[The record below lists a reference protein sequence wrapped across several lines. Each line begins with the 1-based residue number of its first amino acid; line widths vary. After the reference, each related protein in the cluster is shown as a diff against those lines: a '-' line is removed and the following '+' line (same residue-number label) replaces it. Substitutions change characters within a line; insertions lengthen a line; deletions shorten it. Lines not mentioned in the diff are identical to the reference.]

1 MKYDFLINKTL
12 SPSQYLFRI
21 ILILLSIGF
30 STLIAQNKLD
40 QLPNRILQGVYDVSV
55 DSYYYR
61 EIDSENMKITHQ
73 YQVERFYK
81 GVGVVEYTNLDE
93 YNRRGNY
100 KAYGVIDTNGRILIP
115 LRYSRLVHS
124 RNKDFFFFYNSDS
137 IGIVNTSG
145 KEIFKLAPKS
155 DHVTLHSTGARSKSN
170 NYFYQDRKVSDS
182 SGFCVFKLN
191 DKFGVYSF
199 YKERIIAHAIYDQ
212 IEIFNNIAVCSAEN
226 YYTAYDCELEERA
239 DNFKKI
245 IPLAQGEN
253 FYVELINGRKLVC
266 SDLLQPETSINRMM
280 NRNEVSEVKN
290 KFLICRDSL
299 RYGVINEKGEEII
312 PFKYE
317 NVFFM
322 GINYF
327 LVKGDGKWAIYDKY
341 NQPKSNFVFLDVE
354 LQNKVNI
361 KNCIQYSGIDTISY
375 IKRETYSE
383 RQLRDKSPVGLLLEI
398 QDELEVIKTEIQ
410 SHILSCYFNQS
421 REKVYVLKTAEGYRR
436 IIFWEDDIDGLKID
450 SFAWDNIFLTPYVYN
465 YTPYQFGLQKGDKF
479 GYFHDNLE
487 REMKYDGIYF
497 FHNKYYYDAIMF
509 SGTSSYFS
517 PYLYV
522 KKGAI
527 YRETKLSR
535 RAWWSFYK
543 NYHQGKLKMTK
554 LKTKEAEFLKYRE
567 ENMIPK
573 IPFRL

>member
-21 ILILLSIGF
+21 ILILFSIGF

-40 QLPNRILQGVYDVSV
+40 QLPNRILQGVYDVSD

-81 GVGVVEYTNLDE
+81 GAGVVEYTNLDE

-145 KEIFKLAPKS
+145 KEIFELASKS
-155 DHVTLHSTGARSKSN
+155 DHVTLHSTDDRSKSN
-170 NYFYQDRKVSDS
+170 NYFYQDRVASDS

-199 YKERIIAHAIYDQ
+199 YKEKVIAHAIYDQ
-212 IEIFNNIAVCSAEN
+212 IEIFNNIAVCFVEN
-226 YYTAYDCELEERA
+226 QYTAYDCELEERA
-239 DNFKKI
+239 DNFKNI
-245 IPLAQGEN
+245 VPLNQGEN
-253 FYVELINGRKLVC
+253 FYVEFVNGRKLVC
-266 SDLLQPETSINRMM
+266 KDVLHPETSVNQMM
-280 NRNEVSEVKN
+280 NRNEVIEVKN
-290 KFLICRDSL
+290 RSLICSDSSK
-299 RYGVINEKGEEII
+299 YGVINEKGGVII
-312 PFKYE
+312 PFNYE
-317 NVFFM
+317 NIFFM

-327 LVKGDGKWAIYDKY
+327 LVKMDGKWAIFDKY
-341 NQPKSNFVFLDVE
+341 NYQKSDFIFLDVE
-354 LQNKVNI
+354 LQNKVNLN
-361 KNCIQYSGIDTISY
+361 NCIHYSGIDTISY

-383 RQLRDKSPVGLLLEI
+383 RQLRDRSSVRLLLEI
-398 QDELEVIKTEIQ
+398 QDELEVIKTELQ

-436 IIFWEDDIDGLKID
+436 IIFWEDNIDGLEID

-465 YTPYQFGLQKGDKF
+465 HTPYQFGLQKGDKF

-497 FHNKYYYDAIMF
+497 FHTKYYYDAVMF
-509 SGTSSYFS
+509 SGTNSYFS
-517 PYLYV
+517 PYFYV

-527 YRETKLSR
+527 YRETKLSK
-535 RAWWSFYK
+535 RAWWSFSK

-554 LKTKEAEFLKYRE
+554 LKLKEAEFLKYRE